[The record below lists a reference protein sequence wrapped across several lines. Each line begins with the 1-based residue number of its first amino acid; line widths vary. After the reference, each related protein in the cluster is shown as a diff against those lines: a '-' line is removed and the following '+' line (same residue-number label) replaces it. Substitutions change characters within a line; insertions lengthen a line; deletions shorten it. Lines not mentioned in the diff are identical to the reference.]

1 MNDSPGW
8 ASPGPAPSDGR
19 PPENTAGA
27 EPADERPADHAPASK
42 WSKEQPPAG
51 DWSAPGAAPPRSHAQ
66 SPPRP
71 DLNRPQQGGGWGRP
85 PGPGGW
91 GGPPPAA
98 KPGVIPLRP
107 LGVGD
112 ILDGA
117 VSTMRAH
124 WRTVLGVSVTIA
136 VLMQIADTVVQ
147 RYLLPAPVT
156 VDPNAD
162 SAEAL
167 RQSAESMRST
177 LLTMGPSTLITLIGT
192 LFTTALLTIVVSR
205 SVLGRPVNLSD
216 AWREARPRLLPL
228 LGLSLLFPLGAAVIM
243 TVGVLPGL
251 LVGSGV
257 GAAVAAL
264 GGLVALVVL
273 IWLVVRFALAPPALM
288 LERQGVVQSLRR
300 SAKLV
305 RGSWWRVFGIMLLT
319 MLLTFIVAMIIGLF
333 FGLIAVLV
341 DGDGFSNLL
350 KGADPNFGWGF
361 LIISGIGAVIASAIT
376 YPLTAGVTVL
386 LYVDQRIRR
395 EALDLDLARAAGLP
409 GYGTDQ
415 PADPTPGS

>member
-19 PPENTAGA
+19 PPESSGTS
-27 EPADERPADHAPASK
+27 EPADERPAGQAPASK

-51 DWSAPGAAPPRSHAQ
+51 QWSAPGTAAPRSHAQ
-66 SPPRP
+66 TPPRQGW
-71 DLNRPQQGGGWGRP
+71 NGAQQAGGWGTP

-91 GGPPPAA
+91 GGLPPAA

-124 WRTVLGVSVTIA
+124 WRTVLGVTVTIA
-136 VLMQIADTVVQ
+136 VLMQIAEVLAQ
-147 RYLLPAPVT
+147 RYLLPEPIT

-162 SAEAL
+162 PTEAA
-167 RQSAESMRST
+167 RQLGESLQST
-177 LLTMGPSTLITLIGT
+177 LISLGPSTLIGLIGT

-205 SVLGRPVNLSD
+205 SVLGRPVTLAD
-216 AWREARPRLLPL
+216 AWREARPRLVPL
-228 LGLSLLFPLGAAVIM
+228 LGLTLLFPLGAIAIMAVGLVPGILI
-243 TVGVLPGL
+243 GSAGGAVL
-251 LVGSGV
+251 
-257 GAAVAAL
+257 AAL
-264 GGLVALVVL
+264 GGLATLVVA
-273 IWLVVRFALAPPALM
+273 IWLIVRFFLAPPALM
-288 LERQGVVQSLRR
+288 LERQGIVQSLRR

-305 RGSWWRVFGIMLLT
+305 RGAWWRVFGIMLLT
-319 MLLTFIVAMIIGLF
+319 MLLTFVVALIIGMF
-333 FGLIAVLV
+333 FGFIAVLV
-341 DGDGFSNLL
+341 DGDGIGNLL

-361 LIISGIGAVIASAIT
+361 LIINSIGAVIASSIT

-386 LYVDQRIRR
+386 LYIDQRIRR

-409 GYGTDQ
+409 GHGTEQPTDQ
-415 PADPTPGS
+415 TPRS